1 MFESL
6 KFPTDRKCRES
17 VLDWRIPWAGST
29 DVLTRSFSSVT
40 FLSCW
45 TTGLRYFFLYVW
57 LLSQRRRC
65 AGGTLFRFSPCLILF
80 SFSLQFNFPLYFPT
94 RFFFLWPRRVAV
106 PPFLSSPHYPFQSA
120 DRFDVIFRFASASR
134 NLSPS
139 LFHFHILYSFHLFIF
154 SNLLIQQAS
163 TTHTIQSNFS
173 EEVLS
178 TFPINLIDSL

>member
-1 MFESL
+1 MSWFYRCFNSFFFFGHLSIMLDHRFEIFFFICVAP
-6 KFPTDRKCRES
+6 FPTAQMCR
-17 VLDWRIPWAGST
+17 WHAI
-29 DVLTRSFSSVT
+29 SFFSLPDSFFFLSSV
-40 FLSCW
+40 
-45 TTGLRYFFLYVW
+45 
-57 LLSQRRRC
+57 Q
-65 AGGTLFRFSPCLILF
+65 FSALF
-80 SFSLQFNFPLYFPT
+80 SYSV
-94 RFFFLWPRRVAV
+94 FFLWPRRVAV